1 MERRKFFAS
10 ALSLA
15 PALYFHPV
23 AEKNPYMRRHILIE
37 AHRGNSANAPEN
49 TIASFSE
56 AITIGVDRIELDL
69 HCSRDGKLVV
79 MHDDSVDRT
88 TNGTGNVKELDYE
101 YIRQLDAGS
110 WKSVKYKG
118 EKVPLLQ
125 EVYELCKGKVM
136 VNIDLKDARAVP
148 ALARITLE
156 MGMEDSVVITGL
168 VPACTED
175 IRNKEAF
182 LTMFYENDEVFDSLK
197 NSGQNIKAIEHA
209 IRQAR
214 QYGLPGFL
222 FPFDFVNPDIVYRAH
237 LHGLAVN
244 VWDVNTP
251 EQTEHVVQCGVDA
264 LMTDDPAMAV
274 KSLKR
279 FRL

>member
-15 PALYFHPV
+15 PVLYFHPGT
-23 AEKNPYMRRHILIE
+23 EKKVDLRRYILIE

-56 AITIGVDRIELDL
+56 AIAIGVDRVELDL
-69 HCSRDGKLVV
+69 HCTRDGQLVV

-88 TNGTGNVKELDYE
+88 TNGTGNVKDLDYE

-110 WKSVKYKG
+110 WKSAKYKG

-136 VNIDLKDARAVP
+136 INIDLKDARAVP
-148 ALARITLE
+148 ALARLTRE
-156 MGMEDSVVITGL
+156 MGMEDSVVITGQIP
-168 VPACTED
+168 VCTEE
-175 IRNKEAF
+175 IRNNGAF
-182 LTMFYENDEVFDSLK
+182 LTMFYENDEVFDNLK
-197 NSGQNIKAIEHA
+197 KSGQNIKAVDHA

-222 FPFDFVNPDIVYRAH
+222 FPLDFVNPEIVYRAH

-251 EQTEHVVQCGVDA
+251 EQIEHVVQYGADA
-264 LMTDDPAMAV
+264 LMTDDPVMAV
-274 KSLKR
+274 KCLKR
-279 FRL
+279 IRS